1 MKRLLKFRAVFLT
14 NSPTAL
20 ATSWMIPDIP
30 APTSRA
36 PLTISGAFSAAFATL
51 LARGLIQREHEYF
64 SYIFQKK
71 FR

>member
-1 MKRLLKFRAVFLT
+1 MKGLLKFRAVFLT

-30 APTSRA
+30 APTSKA

-51 LARGLIQREHEYF
+51 LARG
-64 SYIFQKK
+64 
-71 FR
+71 